1 MKTTTPRLDAAWL
14 EAKKGANAA
23 YEAHDALSML
33 QAETTADLLSRKQAF
48 VRAAT
53 ILANRLQHAVER
65 VEGAPLDH
73 HTLNSVGEIQ
83 SSGADLDRLCV
94 EIGVFREVLA
104 GINSARKAAA
114 RTPEGGA
121 S

>member
-14 EAKKGANAA
+14 EAKKRANEA
-23 YEAHDALSML
+23 YEQRDALSML
-33 QAETTADLLSRKQAF
+33 EHETTADLLSRKQAF

-53 ILANRLQHAVER
+53 TLANRLQHAVER
-65 VEGAPLDH
+65 VEHAPLDH

-83 SSGADLDRLCV
+83 GSGSDIDRLCV

-104 GINSARKAAA
+104 GIASARKAADRPA
-114 RTPEGGA
+114 DGSA